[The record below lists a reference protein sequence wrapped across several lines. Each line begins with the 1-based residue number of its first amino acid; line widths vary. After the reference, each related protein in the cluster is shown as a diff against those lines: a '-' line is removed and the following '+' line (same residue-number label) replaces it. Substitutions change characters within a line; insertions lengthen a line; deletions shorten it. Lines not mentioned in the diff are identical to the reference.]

1 MTATTETPCCPYPS
15 CTGCDHGL
23 AKPFNKEL
31 QDRQDRQYQHTLM
44 AIADVTALVRGC
56 YEAHKP
62 EHGVPYAIALD
73 TALAEVKAEAE
84 NLLALMAES

>member
-1 MTATTETPCCPYPS
+1 MSTSTAT
-15 CTGCDHGL
+15 
-23 AKPFNKEL
+23 PFDRDL

-44 AIADVTALVRGC
+44 AIADLTALVRGC

-73 TALAEVKAEAE
+73 TAVREVKAEAE
-84 NLLALMAES
+84 NLIALMGAS